1 LRELKNNYRTLPPKT
16 LDRITNGLS
25 TLECSK
31 ELEKNYRTLPLRITN
46 KTIDRLKEFQ
56 KVGIQDFTTDNFK
69 QYYR

>member
-1 LRELKNNYRTLPPKT
+1 LKNNYRTLPPKT

-31 ELEKNYRTLPLRITN
+31 ELEKNYRTLSLKITD
-46 KTIDRLKEFQ
+46 KIIDRLKEFQ
-56 KVGIQDFTTDNFK
+56 EVGSKLQDFTTENFR